1 MLGSRPFVA
10 SQDGFAD
17 PCCRPRAMSANFPV
31 GSLDD
36 SVPSAVCWV
45 SCLFWRRIPRSI
57 LNFCSNPRQIFL
69 VPRAVLHVLSQHRRL
84 ILPNP
89 AAVVRCLPWFRSGN
103 DVRFFAFL
111 LGWASDFF
119 SSLQSA

>member
-31 GSLDD
+31 GS
-36 SVPSAVCWV
+36 
-45 SCLFWRRIPRSI
+45 FWRRIPRSI